1 MLSLVY
7 VFSSIR
13 WCEWKST
20 KNGAMRQSRITSQ
33 YVGMLAR
40 NVLSLTVSRDAVRQ
54 GIRSDKNSGRK
65 RENDGVSKP
74 LYVGV

>member
-7 VFSSIR
+7 VCSSIR

-20 KNGAMRQSRITSQ
+20 KNGAMRQSRITSR

-40 NVLSLTVSRDAVRQ
+40 NVLSLTVSRDAVTQ

-65 RENDGVSKP
+65 RENDGVLKP